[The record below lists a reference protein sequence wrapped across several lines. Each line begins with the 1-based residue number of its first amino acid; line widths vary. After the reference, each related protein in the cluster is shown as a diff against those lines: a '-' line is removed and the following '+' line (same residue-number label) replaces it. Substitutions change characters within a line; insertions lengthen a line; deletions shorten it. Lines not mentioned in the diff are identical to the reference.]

1 MNRAPFAISVMLV
14 TCLAGAEPAT
24 LLRPTEL
31 KKDPASDAPTV
42 APLPENAKV
51 DVLERKGGWTRVKT
65 EAGTEGWVKMLMLRY
80 SAPGA
85 SKEGDSGV
93 TRALD
98 AARGGASG
106 AAATTGVRGL
116 DPAMLA
122 SAQPNRTELIK
133 MEGFAATK
141 ESAASFAASANLRP
155 QSIAY
160 PKEAP

>member
-1 MNRAPFAISVMLV
+1 MNRAPFAIAVMLLS
-14 TCLAGAEPAT
+14 CLAGAEPAT

-31 KKDPASDAPTV
+31 KMDPASDAPTI
-42 APLPENAKV
+42 APLAEKAKV

-65 EAGTEGWVKMLMLRY
+65 EAGAEGWVKMLVLRY
-80 SAPGA
+80 SASGA
-85 SKEGDSGV
+85 TKEGDGGV
-93 TRALD
+93 AGAVD

-122 SAQPNRTELIK
+122 SAQPNRAELKK
-133 MEGFAATK
+133 MEAFAATK
-141 ESAASFAASANLRP
+141 ESAASFAASASLQP

-160 PKEAP
+160 PKEAR